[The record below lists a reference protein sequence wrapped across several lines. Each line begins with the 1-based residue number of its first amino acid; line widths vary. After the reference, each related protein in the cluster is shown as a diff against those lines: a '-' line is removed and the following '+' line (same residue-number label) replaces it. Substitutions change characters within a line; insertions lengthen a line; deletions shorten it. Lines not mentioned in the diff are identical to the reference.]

1 MKEKLNTNNFTIF
14 AMKMYSN
21 PLYTGIDEFK
31 EDMHRVKYVKRLL
44 LRYKK
49 NHSLKER
56 LILNHIII
64 LQNVFGAEP
73 CARILFYKLNKELH
87 SALKAFLEYLQYL
100 PYSIPE
106 VNLNEIESDQK
117 VLKALRKIK

>member
-1 MKEKLNTNNFTIF
+1 
-14 AMKMYSN
+14 
-21 PLYTGIDEFK
+21 
-31 EDMHRVKYVKRLL
+31 MHRVKYVKRLL

-56 LILNHIII
+56 LILIHIII

>member
-1 MKEKLNTNNFTIF
+1 MKEKLNPNNFTLF

-21 PLYTGIDEFK
+21 PFYTGIEEFK
-31 EDMHRVKYVKRLL
+31 EDIHRIKYVKRLL

-64 LQNVFGAEP
+64 LQNVFGAEG
-73 CARILFYKLNKELH
+73 CTRILFYKLNKELH

-117 VLKALRKIK
+117 VLKMLRKIK